1 VGYPISKE
9 GVGCKMDIEEIIK
22 SMEASITDEDREAL
36 ADIKDKVFNALR
48 YGFNSEALKILDNEK
63 VTPGEIESIKD
74 KLQQGIVLRLYGI
87 GNSVYYG
94 RFRRG
99 NISSFLEV
107 VMRLGT
113 DHTKACIIAFTLLE
127 LATSVHTKKHLAKS
141 MATSVMA
148 KILANKFGF
157 SNNSMNMA
165 ELAGMILEI
174 GKTIVL
180 IYQEKEK
187 ENRLTDDFSDRFN
200 AYLGLKIIKH
210 FNLPDYLNSI
220 LLEDTVSFDG
230 ESFSISA
237 VVNIAQLMVSHS
249 FNVKGKLS
257 LKIPPPDRDGVYVNH
272 YGEIIQGLFRAI
284 GLNEYIEIIEALTEA

>member
-1 VGYPISKE
+1 
-9 GVGCKMDIEEIIK
+9 MDIEEIIK
-22 SMEASITDEDREAL
+22 SMETSITDEDKEAL
-36 ADIKDKVFNALR
+36 VDIEDKVLSTLR
-48 YGFNSEALKILDNEK
+48 FGFNPEALEILDNEK

-113 DHTKACIIAFTLLE
+113 DHTKTYIIIFTLLE
-127 LATSVHTKKHLAKS
+127 LAISAHIKKLLAKS

-148 KILANKFGF
+148 KILADRFGF

-165 ELAGMILEI
+165 ELAGLILEI
-174 GKTIVL
+174 GKMIVL

-187 ENRLTDDFSDRFN
+187 ENRLKDDFSDRFN
-200 AYLGLKIIKH
+200 TYLGLKVIKH

-230 ESFSISA
+230 ELFSVSA
-237 VVNIAQLMVSHS
+237 VVNIAQLLVSHS
-249 FNVKGKLS
+249 FNIKGKLS
-257 LKIPPPDRDGVYVNH
+257 LKIPPPDCDGVYVNH
-272 YGEIIQGLFRAI
+272 YGEMIKERFSAI
-284 GLNEYIEIIEALTEA
+284 GLDGYIEIIEAPTEV

>member
-1 VGYPISKE
+1 
-9 GVGCKMDIEEIIK
+9 MDIEEIIK
-22 SMEASITDEDREAL
+22 SMETSITDEDKEAL
-36 ADIKDKVFNALR
+36 VDIEDKVLSTLR
-48 YGFNSEALKILDNEK
+48 FGFNPEALEILDNEK

-113 DHTKACIIAFTLLE
+113 DHTKTYIIIFTLLE
-127 LATSVHTKKHLAKS
+127 LAISAHIKKLLAKS

-148 KILANKFGF
+148 KILADRFGF
-157 SNNSMNMA
+157 SNNRMNMA
-165 ELAGMILEI
+165 ELAGLILEI
-174 GKTIVL
+174 GKMIVL

-187 ENRLTDDFSDRFN
+187 ENRLKDDFSDRFN
-200 AYLGLKIIKH
+200 TYLGLKVIKH

-230 ESFSISA
+230 ELFSVSA
-237 VVNIAQLMVSHS
+237 VVNIAQLLVSHS
-249 FNVKGKLS
+249 FNIKGKLS
-257 LKIPPPDRDGVYVNH
+257 LKIPPPDCDGVYVNH
-272 YGEIIQGLFRAI
+272 YGEMIKERFSAI
-284 GLNEYIEIIEALTEA
+284 GLDGYIEIIEAPTEV